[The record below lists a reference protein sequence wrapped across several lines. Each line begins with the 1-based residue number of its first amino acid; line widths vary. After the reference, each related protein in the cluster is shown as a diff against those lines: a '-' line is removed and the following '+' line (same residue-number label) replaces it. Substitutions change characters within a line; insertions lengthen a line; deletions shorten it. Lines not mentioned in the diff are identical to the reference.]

1 MLCKNV
7 LRIAR
12 VLNES
17 SSEYSCLIKLKIST
31 NTSLD
36 LEVQYNKYSS
46 FSRSNYIVFEESKCF
61 DFFDK
66 IID

>member
-1 MLCKNV
+1 VLCKNV